1 MEKQQPTQAQRIEMR
16 KIGFTWVR
24 AHIRNGHPV
33 RGHWRRVPT
42 WAVVT
47 VMKRAA

>member
-1 MEKQQPTQAQRIEMR
+1 MERPEPTQKQRNEMR
-16 KIGFTWVR
+16 KYGFTWVR
-24 AHIRNGHPV
+24 PHLRNGHPV

-47 VMKRAA
+47 IKRAA